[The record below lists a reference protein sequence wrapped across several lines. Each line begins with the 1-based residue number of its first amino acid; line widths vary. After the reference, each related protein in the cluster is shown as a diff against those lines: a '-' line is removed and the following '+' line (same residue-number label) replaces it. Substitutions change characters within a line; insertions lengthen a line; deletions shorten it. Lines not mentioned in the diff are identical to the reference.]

1 MRPLRAVLYSPKGG
15 ICAALAAAALLAA
28 CAGDRAASGR
38 ATVARVSDGDT
49 LTLVSGERVRLV
61 QIDAPE
67 LGEGECYA
75 RAAARA
81 LAELV
86 PPGSQVRLEPDPRL
100 DDVDRFGRLLRYVFA
115 GETNVNLEL
124 VRLGAA
130 SPWFFDGDRG
140 RYAGELLDA
149 AGDARAKGLGLW
161 GACPAAQLDPTSGLD
176 TTR

>member
-1 MRPLRAVLYSPKGG
+1 VRPPRAVLYSPKGG
-15 ICAALAAAALLAA
+15 IWAAFLAAVLLAS
-28 CAGDRAASGR
+28 CGGDRNASGE
-38 ATVARVSDGDT
+38 ATVARVNDGDT

-86 PPGSQVRLEPDPRL
+86 PPGSRIRLEADPRL
-100 DDVDRFGRLLRYVFA
+100 DDVDRFDRLLRYVFA
-115 GETNVNLEL
+115 DDTNVNLEL

-130 SPWFFDGDRG
+130 SPWFFGGDRG
-140 RYAGELLDA
+140 RYADELLDA
-149 AGDARAKGLGLW
+149 ADGARAAGLGLW
-161 GACPAAQLDPTSGLD
+161 SACPGTRLDPARGLD
-176 TTR
+176 TR